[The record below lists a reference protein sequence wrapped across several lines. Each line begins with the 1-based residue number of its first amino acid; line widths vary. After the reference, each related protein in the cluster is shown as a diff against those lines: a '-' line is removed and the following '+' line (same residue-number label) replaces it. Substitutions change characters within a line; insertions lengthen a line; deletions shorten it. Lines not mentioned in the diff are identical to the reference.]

1 MPPQISSTFKKPRAL
16 KSPCASGQRAAEL
29 QRGGGAVACGG
40 DGGLE
45 EVPRRASPILVG
57 FVRAC
62 SAALLPA
69 TSAAPFCLLGPVPGP
84 NLFPPH
90 APQQQPAASSST
102 ATHSPRLRP
111 CSRNSCV
118 HRVGDVIGA
127 RVLVRVLFASRPWR
141 GEEASWRWDG
151 SARRRKRSRRGR
163 GRLGRLCSPR
173 RRLGCLDARDP
184 GCWRYVLRTSRLWGW
199 AGGVWWFLLSCG

>member
-1 MPPQISSTFKKPRAL
+1 MRQRPARSRAPERRRGCGL
-16 KSPCASGQRAAEL
+16 RGR
-29 QRGGGAVACGG
+29 RRTGGGPA
-40 DGGLE
+40 
-45 EVPRRASPILVG
+45 PRLPDFSRLCARVLC
-57 FVRAC
+57 R
-62 SAALLPA
+62 SAACHPA
-69 TSAAPFCLLGPVPGP
+69 QAPTR
-84 NLFPPH
+84 PPH
-90 APQQQPAASSST
+90 FVYWGQSPARIFSLLTHRSSSQQPAASSST

-118 HRVGDVIGA
+118 HRVVDVIGA

-199 AGGVWWFLLSCG
+199 SGGVWWFLLSCG